1 MLKLNFHWPWSIG
14 KRKLTNLRAGIWKN
28 ITKHTEEFVESTE
41 GFEDSTEEVEKNT
54 EKLSGNKIKSRK
66 RKRMRKFSKVSLFCL
81 EDYEKALKKTFFKL

>member
-1 MLKLNFHWPWSIG
+1 M
-14 KRKLTNLRAGIWKN
+14 TNLRAGIWKN
-28 ITKHTEEFVESTE
+28 STKHTEEFVESTE
-41 GFEDSTEEVEKNT
+41 GFVESTERFEDSTEEVEKNT